1 MVEDKTEEEFIEE
14 MKLSIKGQSEDAA
27 RKVLRSALSY
37 MGKKGWVNTSS
48 IREID
53 TFFVGKIP
61 KVLSD
66 ELSKKL
72 NQVLGLDLKL

>member
-1 MVEDKTEEEFIEE
+1 
-14 MKLSIKGQSEDAA
+14 
-27 RKVLRSALSY
+27 
-37 MGKKGWVNTSS
+37 KKGWLNSGNIS
-48 IREID
+48 EIE

-61 KVLSD
+61 QVLSD

>member
-1 MVEDKTEEEFIEE
+1 MSPGKTEDEFIEE
-14 MKLSIKGQSEDAA
+14 MKESIKDNSQLISK
-27 RKVLRSALSY
+27 KVIRSALVY
-37 MGKKGWVNTSS
+37 MNKKGWLNSGNIS
-48 IREID
+48 EIE

-61 KVLSD
+61 QVLSD